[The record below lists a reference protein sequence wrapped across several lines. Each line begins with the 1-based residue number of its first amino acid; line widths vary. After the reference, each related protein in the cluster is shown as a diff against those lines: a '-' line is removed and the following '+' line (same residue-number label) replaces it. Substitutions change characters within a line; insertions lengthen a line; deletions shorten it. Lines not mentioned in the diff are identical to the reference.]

1 MPEAPQK
8 LLAKLDL
15 ADQKINITE
24 ATAERLSEHLRR
36 IDKYGEAHN
45 AHGKERY
52 KEAILAA
59 HSKVENNFPQII
71 NLLNSDKP
79 VNSIDA
85 IAKLTDGRRQGLTDP
100 EAANLYRTEVLARL
114 NAELQSSNIEADL
127 AAEIILASLAAWVDR
142 SSPQQAL
149 YDAMRA
155 IQQAD
160 LPVSLKRTFLPKRQR
175 NELAGEMASSRTT
188 AEIDHTGQVT
198 INGQTFQVTECLI
211 LAGASMVNF
220 NHLAGFQ
227 LKNIVFRD
235 GVYLA
240 QMQNGC
246 EGNLIVLKTEKV
258 AVREKSETTFQQE
271 RSPEKAAAVGEKSET
286 ILQQKES
293 PEKAAAAV
301 GEKSETTSQ
310 QEESPEKIETQPQP
324 STEDILNCLAFLEH
338 QEHEAQRAKL
348 SWWRRQFSATLPD
361 IRHRFVAE
369 QKSRGT
375 EDYPFQP
382 EYNGLYPEKEFDPKF
397 YFAELNDLLPVITAI
412 EKKLETLNSQ
422 YGEDFAAAKKA
433 FIEQYDSEVIQS
445 ALTERLANIDSLPEL
460 NELDCDEKVKAALAA
475 LNASNE
481 KVAAFFFLFMGSS
494 IILPAI
500 VGGGGGGGG
509 VVEKIGGVG
518 TGGASGVGPL

>member
-24 ATAERLSEHLRR
+24 ATAERLREHLRR

-52 KEAILAA
+52 KKAILAA
-59 HSKVENNFPQII
+59 HNKVENNFSQITH
-71 NLLNSDKP
+71 LLNSDKP
-79 VNSIDA
+79 ANSIDA

-114 NAELQSSNIEADL
+114 NAELQSSNIDAGL
-127 AAEIILASLAAWVDR
+127 AAEIMLASLAAWVDR

-160 LPVSLKRTFLPKRQR
+160 LPARLKRTFLPKRQR

-198 INGQTFQVTECLI
+198 IAGQTFQVTECLI

-286 ILQQKES
+286 ILQQ
-293 PEKAAAAV
+293 
-301 GEKSETTSQ
+301 
-310 QEESPEKIETQPQP
+310 EESPEKIETQPQP

-348 SWWRRQFSATLPD
+348 SWWRRLLSATPPD

-382 EYNGLYPEKEFDPKF
+382 EYNGLYPEKEFNPKF

-412 EKKLETLNSQ
+412 EEKLETLNSQ
-422 YGEDFAAAKKA
+422 HGEDFAAAKKA

-445 ALTERLANIDSLPEL
+445 DLTERLANIDSLPEL

-509 VVEKIGGVG
+509 VVEKIGGVA
-518 TGGASGVGPL
+518 TGGTSGAGPL